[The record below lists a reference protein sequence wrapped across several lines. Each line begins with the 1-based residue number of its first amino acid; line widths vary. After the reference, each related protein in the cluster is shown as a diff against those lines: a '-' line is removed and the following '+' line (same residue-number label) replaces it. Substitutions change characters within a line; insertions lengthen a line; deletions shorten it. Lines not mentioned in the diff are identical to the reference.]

1 MINISEGSRCLYI
14 SKWFDVTS
22 GESVGE
28 GKIKSFLKELFS
40 GGSDGYCCCYSGP
53 AIVGSR
59 DVIIEDSIAGIKGL
73 DEAFRKFRDGG
84 KTPDDLTGY
93 ELLETLE
100 KMNHIDESKIEAY
113 REDILWALRRHC
125 ES

>member
-1 MINISEGSRCLYI
+1 MN
-14 SKWFDVTS
+14 S

-28 GKIKSFLKELFS
+28 GKIKSFLKKLFS
-40 GGSDGYCCCYSGP
+40 GGSDGYCRCYSGP

-59 DVIIEDSIAGIKGL
+59 DVIIEGSIVGIKGL
-73 DEAFRKFRDGG
+73 DEAFRKFRDAG

-100 KMNHIDESKIEAY
+100 MMNRIDESKIEAY
-113 REDILWALRRHC
+113 REAILRALRRHY
-125 ES
+125 ESQKVR